1 MATFLGESS
10 EHQSKIYGLAKTSLK
25 VTFDRI
31 EGFATPE
38 SVEGFIIETASAEG
52 FVKMADKSELPR
64 ITVTASHLQERSI

>member
-10 EHQSKIYGLAKTSLK
+10 EHQSNIYGLAKTSLK
-25 VTFDRI
+25 VTFDRT

-38 SVEGFIIETASAEG
+38 TVDGFIIETASAEG
-52 FVKMADKSELPR
+52 FVKMADKGELPR